1 MVAGSPTAQ
10 AFSCQLS
17 VTMETRRLCEF
28 QLSPLPTTGSERSE
42 RTDNYFLI
50 YVTLA
55 KAIGLP
61 KFYFFFGCV
70 TNLLKLHV
78 TEFLIQSTLC

>member
-1 MVAGSPTAQ
+1 MPCGIHRGMDALGHSPAAQ

-28 QLSPLPTTGSERSE
+28 QLSPLSTTESERSE
-42 RTDNYFLI
+42 RIDNYFLI

-55 KAIGLP
+55 KTIGLP
-61 KFYFFFGCV
+61 KFYFFSS
-70 TNLLKLHV
+70 L
-78 TEFLIQSTLC
+78 